1 MCRPARPVHSTFGL
15 QKRDVDL
22 KRRLLTVRRSYDN
35 DTTKGARE
43 EAVPIA
49 AALVPYLEA
58 ALDASKGS
66 LLFPRADGEMRT
78 EADKL
83 GKRLRSALSRAGI
96 VEGYLHLCRR
106 CKRNG
111 RARGE
116 KPRDGERPPAPT

>member
-1 MCRPARPVHSTFGL
+1 
-15 QKRDVDL
+15 
-22 KRRLLTVRRSYDN
+22 
-35 DTTKGARE
+35 KGARE

-58 ALDASKGS
+58 ALEASKGS

-83 GKRLRSALSRAGI
+83 GKRLRSALSRSGI

-106 CKRNG
+106 CKRRG
-111 RARGE
+111 TPHEEKHADCERRHCPKCKMLLWARRCRGASASTT
-116 KPRDGERPPAPT
+116 RGT